1 MAEMERSTVD
11 SLDDWLSSR
20 LSDLTA
26 KGLRRDRAVTRSL
39 PDGWCERGGR
49 RLLNFASNDY
59 LDLCH
64 NQQVRDAFASVANE
78 TAGSGA
84 SALVSGRTQWHER
97 LEAKIADF
105 EGTESS
111 IVFPSGYAAN
121 VGTLSALAG
130 AGDTVFCDRLNH
142 ASLVDGCRLSGAT
155 FKLYRYDELDRLRE
169 RVSKLDSSD
178 SSGRIFIVTNGVFS
192 MDGAIGPLEEIC
204 DIADGVA
211 AMVMVDEAHGTGV
224 LGASG
229 RGACEVCGVED
240 RVAVR
245 IGTLS
250 KAVGVFGGFVAGS
263 EKLVEYLWNTARSQ
277 FFSTSLPP
285 AVCAAA
291 VAAFDVMVAEPQRQ
305 QRVQSNAAYLRSLL
319 PEQIVAPQNEA
330 ANGVPIV
337 SVVIGSESDA
347 LEVAARVKVDG
358 FLVACIRPPTVP
370 KDTARLRISL
380 SAAHA
385 EDDIRRLA
393 ESVQNAIEAI
403 HGMES

>member
-1 MAEMERSTVD
+1 MMAEMERSSVNA
-11 SLDDWLSSR
+11 LDDWLSGQ
-20 LSDLTA
+20 LSDLAA

-39 PDGWCERGGR
+39 PDGWCERDGQ

-64 NQQVRDAFASVANE
+64 NQCVRDAFASVANQA
-78 TAGSGA
+78 AGSGA
-84 SALVSGRTQWHER
+84 SALVSGRTQWHEQ

-105 EGTESS
+105 EGTESA

-155 FKLYRYDELDRLRE
+155 FKLYRYGELDRLRE
-169 RVSKLDSSD
+169 RVSKLN
-178 SSGRIFIVTNGVFS
+178 SSGRTFIVTNGVFS
-192 MDGAIGPLEEIC
+192 MDGAIGPLPDIC
-204 DIADGVA
+204 DIADEFG
-211 AMVMVDEAHGTGV
+211 AMVVVDEAHGTGV
-224 LGASG
+224 LGANG

-263 EKLVEYLWNTARSQ
+263 EKLVDYLWNTARSQ

-291 VAAFDVMVAEPQRQ
+291 VAAFDVMVAEPQRRTRTQ
-305 QRVQSNAAYLRSLL
+305 NNAAYLRSLL
-319 PEQIVAPQNEA
+319 PGQIVAPQNDA

-347 LEVAARVKVDG
+347 LDVAGRVKADG
-358 FLVACIRPPTVP
+358 FMVACIRPPTVP
-370 KDTARLRISL
+370 KETARLRISL
-380 SAAHA
+380 STAHA
-385 EDDIRRLA
+385 KGDIRRLA
-393 ESVQNAIEAI
+393 VSVQNAIEATR
-403 HGMES
+403 GMES

>member
-1 MAEMERSTVD
+1 M
-11 SLDDWLSSR
+11 
-20 LSDLTA
+20 
-26 KGLRRDRAVTRSL
+26 
-39 PDGWCERGGR
+39 
-49 RLLNFASNDY
+49 
-59 LDLCH
+59 
-64 NQQVRDAFASVANE
+64 
-78 TAGSGA
+78 
-84 SALVSGRTQWHER
+84 
-97 LEAKIADF
+97 
-105 EGTESS
+105 
-111 IVFPSGYAAN
+111 
-121 VGTLSALAG
+121 
-130 AGDTVFCDRLNH
+130 
-142 ASLVDGCRLSGAT
+142 
-155 FKLYRYDELDRLRE
+155 
-169 RVSKLDSSD
+169 
-178 SSGRIFIVTNGVFS
+178 TNGVFS